1 MRGERVDREVRWSRK
16 MVVVKV
22 VAWGGVVVRKG
33 WWEVDRW
40 CEGEKAEAWVE
51 VLAVAV
57 VESECW

>member
-1 MRGERVDREVRWSRK
+1 MSPEKCDRPGK
-16 MVVVKV
+16 KV

-33 WWEVDRW
+33 WWEVDRL